1 MINKNARATIKY
13 ISIQASALLLC
24 WCLFFLPGCK
34 EPLIEDTDLLTEDD
48 NLNLTKD
55 TFYLRCFS
63 EFQQPLS
70 SNGVTVGVLGNMVDP
85 NFGKTF
91 AGFYTQCRLS
101 ANNVSFGVGAVLDSA
116 VITFAYNGKYGKFDQ
131 PVNLAVYELN
141 QDLVDSFAYKTTDA
155 LSVNIPPVGTLNN
168 FVPNTT
174 DSIYVYGISYPPHLR
189 IPLTTSFGNKILLAD
204 SSYLVDNTS
213 FLSLLKGLYVTTASN
228 LIGNGLVYLSLISPL
243 SKITLYYHTSD
254 EDSLSYDIP
263 VSGVRINHFDNI
275 YTGSPVYTSIQSPN
289 VNGET
294 KMYVQGGT
302 GVKGKIVFPDLDS
315 LPQKI
320 SINKAELI
328 LSQSAIDTAYPA
340 PLVLDLFRIDE
351 TGAAQKLE
359 DDGLAHFGGIR
370 TTESVNGES
379 ITRYKFNIK
388 KYFQKLIE
396 GKYSNKGFYVQIP
409 GANSNTERIA
419 IANPSADEKYKITLV
434 VTYTKL

>member
-1 MINKNARATIKY
+1 M
-13 ISIQASALLLC
+13 
-24 WCLFFLPGCK
+24 
-34 EPLIEDTDLLTEDD
+34 IEDTNLLTGDD
-48 NLNLTKD
+48 NLNLAKD

-63 EFQQPLS
+63 EFQQPLN
-70 SNGVTVGVLGNMVDP
+70 SNGVSVGVLGNMTDP

-101 ANNVSFGVGAVLDSA
+101 ANNVSFGTGAVLDSA

-141 QDLVDSFAYKTTDA
+141 QDLVDSLTYKTTDA
-155 LSVNIPPVGTLNN
+155 FSVNIPPVGTLNS

-174 DSIYVYGISYPPHLR
+174 DSIHVYGVSYPAHLR
-189 IPLTTSFGNKILLAD
+189 IPLTNSFANKILLAD

-213 FLSLLKGLYVTTASN
+213 FLALLKGLYVTTASN
-228 LIGNGLVYLSLISPL
+228 PTGNGLLYLTLASPL
-243 SKITLYYHTSD
+243 SKITLYYHNAD

-263 VSGVRINHFDNI
+263 VSGVRVNHFDNI
-275 YTGSPVYTSIQSPN
+275 YTGSPVYTSVNSPN

-294 KMYVQGGT
+294 KMYVQGGA
-302 GVKGKIVFPDLDS
+302 GVKGKIQFPDLDS
-315 LPQKI
+315 LPKKI

-328 LSQSAIDTAYPA
+328 LSQSAGDTAYSA

-351 TGAAQKLE
+351 TGTAQKLE

-370 TTESVNGES
+370 VTESVDGES
-379 ITRYKFNIK
+379 IIRYKFNIK

-396 GKYSNKGFYVQIP
+396 GKYPNNGFYLQIL
-409 GANSNTERIA
+409 GANSNTERA
-419 IANPSADEKYKITLV
+419 VIANSSTDEKYKITLV